1 MGWAIHLHLL
11 AAVSWIGGS
20 VFLFVLGITLRDK
33 DDQKAVYPR
42 IGPIYGFFEITA
54 LFLLLISG
62 TLMIFNNGLVEIL
75 FDMNIHNKVIDALR
89 IKLSFVAILAV
100 MTVVHTIIALK
111 TLHIEKSPIEKFFSK
126 GASMGIFLLNFV
138 VLHFAIVIRD
148 IL

>member
-1 MGWAIHLHLL
+1 MGWAIHFHLI

-54 LFLLLISG
+54 LFMLLTTG
-62 TLMIFNNGLVEIL
+62 TIMIFNNGLVEIL
-75 FDMNIHNKVIDALR
+75 FDMSITNPVIDALR
-89 IKLSFVAILAV
+89 IKLSFVSILAI

-111 TLHIEKSPIEKFFSK
+111 TLHIEKTPIQKFFSR

-138 VLHFAIVIRD
+138 VLHYAMIIRD

>member
-20 VFLFVLGITLRDK
+20 VFLFILGISLRDK
-33 DDQKAVYPR
+33 NDQKEVYPR
-42 IGPIYGFFEITA
+42 IGPIYGLFEITA

-62 TLMIFNNGLVEIL
+62 TIMIFNNGLVEIL
-75 FDMNIHNKVIDALR
+75 FDMNIHNEVIDSLR
-89 IKLSFVAILAV
+89 LKLIFVAILAI
-100 MTVVHTIIALK
+100 MTVIHTIIAMK
-111 TLHIEKSPIEKFFSK
+111 TLYTEKTLMQKLFSR
-126 GASMGIFLLNFV
+126 GASMGIFFLNFI

>member
-1 MGWAIHLHLL
+1 MGWAIHLHLI

-33 DDQKAVYPR
+33 QDQKEVYPR

-54 LFLLLISG
+54 LFILLISG
-62 TLMIFNNGLVEIL
+62 VFMITNNGLMDIL
-75 FDMNIHNKVIDALR
+75 FDSSISNQVIDALR
-89 IKLSFVAILAV
+89 IKLSFVAVLAI

-111 TLHIEKSPIEKFFSK
+111 TLRIEKTPLQKFFSR

-138 VLHFAIVIRD
+138 VLHYAMVIRD

>member
-20 VFLFVLGITLRDK
+20 VFLFVLGITLRDR

-111 TLHIEKSPIEKFFSK
+111 TRHIEKSPIEKFFSR

>member
-111 TLHIEKSPIEKFFSK
+111 TLHIEKSPIEKFFSR

>member
-20 VFLFVLGITLRDK
+20 VFLFVLGISLRDK
-33 DDQKAVYPR
+33 NDQKAVYPR

-62 TLMIFNNGLVEIL
+62 TIMIFNNGLVEIL
-75 FDMNIHNKVIDALR
+75 FDLDIHNKVIDALR
-89 IKLSFVAILAV
+89 IKLIFVAVLAI
-100 MTVVHTIIALK
+100 MTVVHSIIALK
-111 TLHIEKSPIEKFFSK
+111 TLHIEKTPIEKFFSR

>member
-1 MGWAIHLHLL
+1 MGWAIHFHLI

-54 LFLLLISG
+54 LFMLLTTG
-62 TLMIFNNGLVEIL
+62 TIMIFNNGLVEIL
-75 FDMNIHNKVIDALR
+75 FDMSITNPVIDALR
-89 IKLSFVAILAV
+89 IKLSFVSILAI

-111 TLHIEKSPIEKFFSK
+111 TLHIEKSPIQKFFSR

-138 VLHFAIVIRD
+138 VLHYAMIIRD